1 MNEEDVR
8 ITRATAED
16 FNDVLKLYYEF
27 YVELRSK
34 QGWRPHTPSRNTL
47 RTSGGT

>member
-1 MNEEDVR
+1 MIEESIC
-8 ITRATAED
+8 ITKATAGD

-34 QGWRPHTPSRNTL
+34 RG
-47 RTSGGT
+47 